1 MLWSSNTLA
10 LVLSFWCLGLVNA
23 GLFFRDDS
31 PYLTSS
37 CTTESPVANCSPVT
51 VSMVQTV
58 PGPVSTIVN
67 TIVQSIPTTIEN
79 ISSTTFTS
87 FETVSEISTIEN
99 ISSTTFTS
107 FETVSEISTI
117 QNISSVTFTSF
128 ETVSQLS
135 TIESS
140 IFSTITV
147 NTCSSALPPI
157 PISPVGTLV
166 DVPSTISQPP
176 VATSSECPTST
187 MNAQPVGEAGTPVI
201 PKYPTATP
209 SAYATQTH
217 GSGMP
222 LGGSFLA
229 RDLGEGKNELRAKS
243 TPEERALEQ
252 KAIGF
257 AAFHQV
263 PFGRGDFG
271 RRWRNHSDSDSDDYC
286 RRWRDRRWR

>member
-1 MLWSSNTLA
+1 MLWSSNTLV

-58 PGPVSTIVN
+58 PGPVSTIVS
-67 TIVQSIPTTIEN
+67 TIVQSIPT
-79 ISSTTFTS
+79 
-87 FETVSEISTIEN
+87 TIEN

-176 VATSSECPTST
+176 AATSSECPTST
-187 MNAQPVGEAGTPVI
+187 MNAQPVGEAGTPVV
-201 PKYPTATP
+201 PKYPTPTP

-257 AAFHQV
+257 AAFHQF
-263 PFGRGDFG
+263 PFGHDDFG
-271 RRWRNHSDSDSDDYC
+271 RRWRNRDFDDYDDNDDYR